1 LGKSFLLKG
10 LTVAERAQ
18 LFDTMVP
25 ERFSEGD
32 YVIRQGD
39 TNGDKMFVVFHGEL
53 DVFKDNF
60 DGNGPVKVFHYTDGD
75 LFGELALMY
84 ETPRA
89 ASVVCCT
96 NVKAWS
102 IDRMTFRTLLMNGAK
117 RRRELYQEFL
127 SSVPLLQNLDRYERL
142 KVADALTAETFGD
155 GDVII
160 REGDEGNKFYLILE
174 GQVKVEKG
182 GVETHNS
189 PLEPWQY
196 FGELALLADD
206 KRKATCTA
214 IGHVVLASMDRPSF
228 DSLLGPIRDIL
239 SRNREAYD
247 PVSVASNAV
256 PQQLARRCVRKN
268 AVSSEADAEEADDL
282 IGQSAVAE
290 RSEAELEL
298 LERSLGGSHMLS
310 SMDVHGRR
318 QVYNSMKRERYHAGT
333 KVITQGD
340 LVADKFFV
348 VISGELVVIKD
359 DQRVSSYETGG
370 VFGELALM

>member
-1 LGKSFLLKG
+1 
-10 LTVAERAQ
+10 
-18 LFDTMVP
+18 
-25 ERFSEGD
+25 
-32 YVIRQGD
+32 
-39 TNGDKMFVVFHGEL
+39 MFFR
-53 DVFKDNF
+53 DNF
-60 DGNGPVKVFHYTDGD
+60 DGKGPVKVFHYSDGD

-96 NVKAWS
+96 HVKAWS
-102 IDRMTFRTLLMNGAK
+102 IDRLTFRTMLMNGAK
-117 RRRELYQEFL
+117 GRRELYQEFL
-127 SSVPLLQNLDRYERL
+127 GSVPLLQNLDRYERL
-142 KVADALTAETFGD
+142 KIADALSSESFAD
-155 GDVII
+155 GEVII

-214 IGHVVLASMDRPSF
+214 IGHVVLASMDRSSF
-228 DSLLGPIRDIL
+228 DALLGPIRDIL

-247 PVSVASNAV
+247 PLSSANPVV
-256 PQQLARRCVRKN
+256 PMQMIHRCSRKN
-268 AVSSEADAEEADDL
+268 AVSSEVAVEDDEF
-282 IGQSAVAE
+282 IGDNSALPSAE
-290 RSEAELEL
+290 RSELELEL

-310 SMDVHGRR
+310 NLDVHGRR
-318 QVYNSMKRERYHAGT
+318 QVYNSMKREVFGPGQD
-333 KVITQGD
+333 VITQGD
-340 LVADKFFV
+340 AKADKFYV
-348 VISGELVVIKD
+348 VISGELDVFKD
-359 DQRVSSYETGG
+359 GARVLSYDVGD